1 MGNKQ
6 GKRKKYELC
15 EIQYEKEFEV
25 KPPWNELIIW
35 GLEDLNAN
43 LNIVI
48 IKNIIEEIKDITANE
63 ETFFNTTEGYTI
75 GGFMF
80 DNKYVTW
87 ASFLLKEITSLKKVR
102 YNIVPKLISEDEFW
116 LKYFSTI
123 KMIIVKQAFESKKI

>member
-15 EIQYEKEFEV
+15 EIQYEKEFEL
-25 KPPWNELIIW
+25 KPPWQELIIW
-35 GLEDLNAN
+35 ALEDLNAS
-43 LNIVI
+43 LNIAI
-48 IKNIIEEIKDITANE
+48 IKNIIEEIKDITASE
-63 ETFFNTTEGYTI
+63 ESFFNITEGHCI

-87 ASFLLKEITSLKKVR
+87 ASFLLTEIKSLKKVR
-102 YNIVPKLISEDEFW
+102 YYIVPKLISEDEFW

-123 KMIIVKQAFESKKI
+123 KMIIVKHAFESKKQ